1 MKIKKTLPIL
11 SVLLVGLLV
20 LPFGFAL
27 GLEKP
32 PTNVWK
38 NWSDIEDFVDFVMQA
53 VYTIFLIAVVIC
65 LVLAAFNFI
74 TAGGD
79 ETKYENAK
87 KWVKFA
93 VIGVVI
99 ALLAGGVVTLLTNL
113 LGAPTGGGTT

>member
-27 GLEKP
+27 GLEEP
-32 PTNVWK
+32 PTDVW
-38 NWSDIEDFVDFVMQA
+38 NDWSDIEDFVDFVMQA
-53 VYTIFLIAVVIC
+53 IYTIFLIAVVIC

-79 ETKYENAK
+79 ETKYDNAK
-87 KWVKFA
+87 KWVRFA
-93 VIGVVI
+93 VIGAVI

-113 LGAPTGGGTT
+113 LGAPTT

>member
-27 GLEKP
+27 GLEDP
-32 PTNVWK
+32 PSDVWTS
-38 NWSDIEDFVDFVMQA
+38 WDDIEGFVQFVMQA

-87 KWVKFA
+87 KWVKYA

-99 ALLAGGVVTLLTNL
+99 ALLAGGVVALLTNL
-113 LGAPTGGGTT
+113 LGAPTATT